1 MHHLIIQDK
10 KMEELREAYITYQSQ
25 FYTDEMYDQIQQ
37 SDQNNSIRAGGY
49 DTIIKTKF
57 NITLTPKENA

>member
-1 MHHLIIQDK
+1 
-10 KMEELREAYITYQSQ
+10 MEELREAFIKYQSQ
-25 FYTDEMYDQIQQ
+25 FYTDEMYDQIHQ

-49 DTIIKTKF
+49 DNLIKTKF